1 MAGGDKGIVAV
12 IARQLDLIAK
22 KRHMANMPKRN
33 DFSKVMIIGSGP
45 IVIGQACEFDYSGTQ
60 ACKALRDLGYKIVLV
75 NSNPATIM
83 TDPALADITYIEP
96 LNLERMTQIIEKERP
111 DAILPNLGGQSGLN
125 LSCELARAGILD
137 KFGVKVIGVEIDAI
151 ERGEDRIAFKE
162 TMKGLGIEVPKST
175 AVYNV
180 EDAVAAAAELG
191 YPVVVRPAYTMG
203 GTGGGLVYNAEELRV
218 VASRGITASLIGQI
232 LIEESV
238 LGWEE
243 LELEVVR
250 DSKNQMITVCFIE
263 NVDAMG
269 IHTGDSYCTA
279 PMLTISPALQKQL
292 QDYSYKIVEAIRVI
306 GGTNIQFAHDPKTGR
321 IVVIEINPRT
331 SRSSALASKATGF
344 PIALISAKLACGVT
358 LDEIPYWRD
367 GSLEKYTPSGDY
379 VVVKFP
385 RFAFEKFR
393 GVLDLLGTQM
403 KAVGEVMSIGKTY
416 KEAFQKA
423 IRSLENGR
431 YGLGHARDFNQRPLS
446 ELMDLLKYATSE
458 RQFIM
463 YEALRKGAGIEKLY
477 ELTYIKPW
485 FIEQMKELVDLEE
498 KILKY
503 KGRRLPNDLLLA
515 AKRDGFADKYLAK
528 LLSIPEAEIRLARSR
543 LGIVEEWEPV
553 PVSGVENQAYYYS
566 TYNSSIPGEPK
577 KVGGSGRDRHKVM
590 VLGGGPNRIG
600 QGIEFDYCCV
610 HAAFALRDLG
620 YETIMVNCN
629 PETVSTD
636 YDTSDKLYFEPLTV
650 EDVLSIYQEELPDGV
665 IVQFGGQTPL
675 NIAREL
681 ADAGVKILGTSVD
694 AIDLAEDRD
703 RFRKMMEQMQIPMP
717 ESGMAS
723 RMEQAR
729 MVAKRIGY
737 PLMVRPSYVL
747 GGRGMEVIHDVE
759 MLERYVQAAV
769 DVTPERPIL
778 IDRFLD
784 NALEME
790 ADALSDGS
798 EAFVPAVME
807 HIELAGIHSGDSA
820 CVIPPVSI
828 PPRHLSTIKEYTQR
842 IAKELQVVGLMNM
855 QYALAGDTVYVL
867 EANPRASR
875 TVPLVSKVCNISMAS
890 IATELMMGKRL
901 MDMKLAEKKIPHF
914 GVKESVFPFNMF
926 PEVDPV
932 LGPEMRS
939 TGEVLGLAD
948 SFGMAFYKAEEAA
961 KQTLPDKGTVLITVA
976 EKDRPGALNVAREL
990 SQLGFLIMATK
1001 GTHEF
1006 LAANGVET
1014 DLILKLQEGRPN
1026 IDDAIKNGQIQLVIN
1041 TPIGRASQYDDSYIR
1056 KAAIKYKVPYITTI
1070 AAAFAAAKGIAAFRK
1085 GRSGVKSLQEYH
1097 ADIK

>member
-1 MAGGDKGIVAV
+1 
-12 IARQLDLIAK
+12 
-22 KRHMANMPKRN
+22 
-33 DFSKVMIIGSGP
+33 MIIGSGP

-60 ACKALRDLGYKIVLV
+60 ACKALRGLGYKIVLV

-83 TDPALADITYIEP
+83 TDPAMADITYIEP
-96 LNLERMTQIIEKERP
+96 LNLERMAQIIEKERP
-111 DAILPNLGGQSGLN
+111 DAILPNLGGQSALN
-125 LSCELARAGILD
+125 LSCELARAGILE

-162 TMKGLGIEVPKST
+162 TMNSLGIEVPKST
-175 AVYNV
+175 AVYSV
-180 EDAVAAAAELG
+180 EDAVAAATELG

-203 GTGGGLVYNAEELRV
+203 GTGGGLVYNVEELRV
-218 VASRGITASLIGQI
+218 VASRGIAASLIGQI

-250 DSKNQMITVCFIE
+250 DAKNQMITVCFIE

-279 PMLTISPALQKQL
+279 PMLTISPDLQKKL
-292 QDYSYKIVEAIRVI
+292 QDYSYRIVEAIRVI
-306 GGTNIQFAHDPKTGR
+306 GGTNIQFAHDPNTGR

-344 PIALISAKLACGVT
+344 PIALISARLACGVT

-367 GSLEKYTPSGDY
+367 GSLERYTPSGDY

-393 GVLDLLGTQM
+393 GVRDLLGTQM

-416 KEAFQKA
+416 KEALQKA

-431 YGLGHARDFNQRPLS
+431 YGLGYARDFNQRSLS
-446 ELMDLLKYATSE
+446 ELMDMLKDATSE

-463 YEALRKGAGIEKLY
+463 YEALRKGASVEMLH
-477 ELTYIKPW
+477 ELTYIKSW

-503 KGRRLPNDLLLA
+503 KGRRLPDDLLLL

-528 LLSIPEAEIRLARSR
+528 LLSIPEAEIRLQRCSQ
-543 LGIVEEWEPV
+543 GIVEVWEPV
-553 PVSGVENQAYYYS
+553 PVSGALNQAYYYS
-566 TYNSSIPGEPK
+566 TYNGSIPKPDKRE
-577 KVGGSGRDRHKVM
+577 GSGRGRHKVM

-650 EDVLSIYQEELPDGV
+650 EDVLSIYEAEQPDGV

-703 RFRKMMEQMQIPMP
+703 RFRKMMEQMKIPMP

-723 RMEQAR
+723 SLEEAR
-729 MVAKRIGY
+729 EVARRIGY

-759 MLERYVQAAV
+759 MLERYVLAAV

-790 ADALSDGS
+790 ADALSDGG

-828 PPRHLSTIKEYTQR
+828 PPGHMETIKEYTQR
-842 IAKELQVVGLMNM
+842 IAKGLHVVGLMNM
-855 QYALAGDTVYVL
+855 QYALADDTVYVL

-890 IATELMMGKRL
+890 IATELMMGKKL
-901 MDMKLAEKKIPHF
+901 PDMGISEKKIPHF

-961 KQTLPDKGTVLITVA
+961 KQTLPEKGTVLITVA
-976 EKDRPGALNVAREL
+976 EKDRPGALSVAREL
-990 SQLGFLIMATK
+990 SQLGFAIKATK

-1006 LAANGVET
+1006 LTANGVKA
-1014 DLILKLQEGRPN
+1014 DLIQKLQEGRPN
-1026 IDDAIKNGQIQLVIN
+1026 IDDAIKNEQIQLVIN
-1041 TPIGRASQYDDSYIR
+1041 TPLGRASQYDDSYIR
-1056 KAAIKYKVPYITTI
+1056 KAAIKYKIPYITTI
-1070 AAAFAAAKGIAAFRK
+1070 AAACAAAKGIAAFAK

-1097 ADIK
+1097 ADIM